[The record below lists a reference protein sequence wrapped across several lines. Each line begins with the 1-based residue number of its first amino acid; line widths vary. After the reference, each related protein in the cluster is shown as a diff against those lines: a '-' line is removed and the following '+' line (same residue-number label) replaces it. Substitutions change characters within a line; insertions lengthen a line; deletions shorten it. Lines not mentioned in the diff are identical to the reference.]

1 MKKLINIIQEKLVI
15 NKHSKIKNDYY
26 LISGK
31 EFSDLIKIFSIK
43 DDLKDLK
50 LQEYNNH
57 YINIYTHS
65 QEDINHKFYNT
76 IVKLPDDFDYS
87 DQIQISKNLYNTS
100 ELFVDGIYLGGFH
113 FYIVYT
119 SNDPCFAIQIYRNGG
134 EPILIIFATNE
145 KDIERLTEH
154 LTKNKWTKIKDTK
167 EIEKIYNCFKI

>member
-57 YINIYTHS
+57 YINIYTH
-65 QEDINHKFYNT
+65 
-76 IVKLPDDFDYS
+76 
-87 DQIQISKNLYNTS
+87 YNTS